1 MLSRQA
7 GHSGLINVMF
17 TNEGVVIVK
26 IFATSGGS
34 WDFLL
39 TRLVTGLFC
48 DY

>member
-7 GHSGLINVMF
+7 ERSDLIVVML
-17 TNEGVVIVK
+17 TNEHVVMVK

-34 WDFLL
+34 WDFLMA
-39 TRLVTGLFC
+39 RLVIGLLS